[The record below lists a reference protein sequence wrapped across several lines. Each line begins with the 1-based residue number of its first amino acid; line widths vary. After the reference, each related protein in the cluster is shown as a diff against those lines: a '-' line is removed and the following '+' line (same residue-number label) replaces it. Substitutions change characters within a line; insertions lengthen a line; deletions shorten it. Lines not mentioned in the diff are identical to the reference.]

1 MTELLPFDLTDIIH
15 TELENQRRSPD
26 GLLHPSTHLVG
37 PLRHA
42 MLDAGGAPKLRSNVV
57 SEVTLMTGTMW
68 HEWIGATL
76 KRLGL
81 PVMMEVNLTPWLPS
95 GWAGTAD
102 LIVWNPHLNAW
113 VLVDL
118 KTQKGEGMR
127 FIARSGAKQD
137 HIIQTS
143 AYWHA
148 IRKMGLPL
156 ARAIGVYY
164 LPKNDTRA
172 KGDVVEPLL
181 IDFAPIPAKELG
193 LLMKGRGKSITG
205 YLESLPSK
213 KPAAP
218 DQYDYWVTPKLADP
232 EPREQK
238 LYYDRVSGGHEVKL
252 VPHWSTGY
260 CPFHEDLCG
269 CSRQST
275 EKIGSYAPDGEY
287 IPRKGY
293 EDIEPEVVPNG

>member
-15 TELENQRRSPD
+15 SELEGQRRSPD
-26 GLLHPSTHLVG
+26 GLLHPSTHLSG

-68 HEWIGATL
+68 HEWIGGTL

-102 LIVWNPHLNAW
+102 LIVWNPQRGAW
-113 VLVDL
+113 VLVDI

-127 FIARSGAKQD
+127 YIARSGAKTD
-137 HIIQTS
+137 HILQTS

-148 IRKMGLPL
+148 IRRMGLPL
-156 ARAIGVYY
+156 VRAIGVYY
-164 LPKNDTRA
+164 LPKNDTRS

-181 IDFAPIPAKELG
+181 IDFEPVPAKELG
-193 LLMKGRGKSITG
+193 TLMRGRGKSITG
-205 YLESLPSK
+205 YLESLPAEPPKTEREYS
-213 KPAAP
+213 
-218 DQYDYWVTPKLADP
+218 YWQTPELAEP
-232 EPREQK
+232 EPREQR
-238 LYYDRVSGGHEVKL
+238 LYFDRTTGGHDVKL
-252 VPHWSTGY
+252 VPHWSTAY
-260 CPFHEDLCG
+260 CPYHDDLCG
-269 CSRQST
+269 CARQGT
-275 EKIGSYAPDGEY
+275 EKIGAYDPGGKY
-287 IPRKGY
+287 TPRRGY
-293 EDIEPEVVPNG
+293 EDIEPEVEPDA